1 MRRLPTAE
9 PVGASPSWPNLVAR
23 NLVPQS
29 WHEVRMGDLIAN
41 CRLRESTMCRFI
53 ATCRFAEPV
62 AADLKLWAEAVA
74 IAGVKLQ

>member
-1 MRRLPTAE
+1 
-9 PVGASPSWPNLVAR
+9 
-23 NLVPQS
+23 
-29 WHEVRMGDLIAN
+29 MGDLIAN

-53 ATCRFAEPV
+53 ATCQFAELV